1 MFWLFTALP
10 TLILQLSTHASAFD
24 MYRYVRASIAPTFRT
39 SGYIQNPLDCTQQLT
54 DLDTAWRTC
63 MNINLGPLC
72 VSDPNCFVLQPRGMP
87 CVFNISSF
95 QATPWFSWV
104 PIVHYY
110 HILFPLRNGILLDLI
125 NIFFFIV
132 NWFIIKLKIVNFV
145 LRLAISNE
153 QCNIKLV
160 WLLIPLLRCQ
170 TTNLP
175 TPI

>member
-1 MFWLFTALP
+1 MSLLTLYCPVLQLYDRWETVSEMGISHLCFFCLIYLISSRNVPINERSIIGNLALP

-87 CVFNISSF
+87 CVFNISTF
-95 QATPWFSWV
+95 QATP
-104 PIVHYY
+104 
-110 HILFPLRNGILLDLI
+110 
-125 NIFFFIV
+125 
-132 NWFIIKLKIVNFV
+132 
-145 LRLAISNE
+145 
-153 QCNIKLV
+153 
-160 WLLIPLLRCQ
+160 
-170 TTNLP
+170 
-175 TPI
+175 